1 MPGLVPRASAGPAGD
16 EAGVPP
22 LRGLCRHDHL
32 QQPLSQ
38 GCRGL
43 LLLHWQVHSDQS
55 GAGLGAVLTNQ
66 SAVFTLMTNQEPD
79 HCVQCAADLL
89 HAGPENLPGRHRLL
103 QHNSG
108 RLLPGGGPGDSHWR
122 LFVDIHHS
130 FPLSQEDQSGS
141 FSMSGTVYG
150 VLASLFVSLFSIFT
164 KKV

>member
-43 LLLHWQVHSDQS
+43 LLLYWQVHSDQS

-89 HAGPENLPGRHRLL
+89 HAGPENLPGSHRLL
-103 QHNSG
+103 RHHRG
-108 RLLPGGGPGDSHWR
+108 RLLPGGGPGDIHCR
-122 LFVDIHHS
+122 LENVC
-130 FPLSQEDQSGS
+130 
-141 FSMSGTVYG
+141 
-150 VLASLFVSLFSIFT
+150 
-164 KKV
+164 